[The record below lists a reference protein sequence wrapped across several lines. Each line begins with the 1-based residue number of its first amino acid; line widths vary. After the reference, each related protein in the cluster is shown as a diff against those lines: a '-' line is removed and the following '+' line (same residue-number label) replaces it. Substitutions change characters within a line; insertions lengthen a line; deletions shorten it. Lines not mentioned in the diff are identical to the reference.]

1 VQSGLLVQQAS
12 GPAALAGVQ
21 AGDVLLSIN
30 GVAVKS
36 IEQVRSTVA
45 KAQKSV
51 ALLILR
57 GDSRIFVPVNL
68 G

>member
-1 VQSGLLVQQAS
+1 M
-12 GPAALAGVQ
+12 AGVQ

-30 GVAVKS
+30 GISVKN
-36 IEQVRSTVA
+36 IDQVRATVA
-45 KAQKSV
+45 QSQKSV

-57 GDSRIFVPVNL
+57 GNSKIFVPVNL